1 MQLETR
7 IGEFYMLFALRK
19 RQRVA
24 AIAPAQL
31 GITRAGLMRFVEE
44 TGVRG

>member
-1 MQLETR
+1 MQLETC
-7 IGEFYMLFALRK
+7 IGGFYMLLPLRK

-24 AIAPAQL
+24 PVAAAQRGIA
-31 GITRAGLMRFVEE
+31 RAGLMRFVEG